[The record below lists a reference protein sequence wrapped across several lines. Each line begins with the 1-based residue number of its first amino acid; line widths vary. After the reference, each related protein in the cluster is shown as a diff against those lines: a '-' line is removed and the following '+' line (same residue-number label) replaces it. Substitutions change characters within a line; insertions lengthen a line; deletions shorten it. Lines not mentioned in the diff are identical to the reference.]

1 MVYERR
7 EIVTNSVYIKKIAV
21 EEVIF
26 KMDLKA
32 EFRISTGRED
42 LSNALGRIIWPQC
55 VGWINVNRKRQ
66 DMSGAYNSPTREY
79 ERCELG
85 WQQ

>member
-42 LSNALGRIIWPQC
+42 LSNALGRII
-55 VGWINVNRKRQ
+55 
-66 DMSGAYNSPTREY
+66 
-79 ERCELG
+79 
-85 WQQ
+85 